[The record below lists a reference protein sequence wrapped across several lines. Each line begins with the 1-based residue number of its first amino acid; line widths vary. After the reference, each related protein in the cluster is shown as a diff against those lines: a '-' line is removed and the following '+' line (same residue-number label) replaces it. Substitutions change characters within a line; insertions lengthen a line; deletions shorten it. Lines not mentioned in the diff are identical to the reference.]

1 MKRLGV
7 LAVLILLVC
16 HQAQADTYIVAFSSF
31 PDNEAQ
37 QVTNQLRRRVKPP
50 IHCHYIPYARATKAA
65 LAANMLWLRTK
76 AKKGDTVV
84 IYISSH
90 GSAGDKELWISTAN
104 NGPNVSSEVIR
115 KTTEALSCRSLVL
128 IDACF
133 SGSALKQLWRNA
145 YVVCAA
151 WDNQVSWTGGM
162 SKAVCQQLRQPRH
175 WTMRQFA
182 FTLTATIPAC
192 SRSQTPRFQMIPQ
205 GDAPLTR

>member
-1 MKRLGV
+1 MKRFVILV
-7 LAVLILLVC
+7 ALLVC
-16 HQAQADTYIVAFSSF
+16 QQAQADTYIVAFSSY
-31 PDNEAQ
+31 PNHEAK
-37 QVTNQLRRRVKPP
+37 QVTNLLKRRVKPP

-65 LAANMLWLRTK
+65 LAANILWLKSK
-76 AKKGDTVV
+76 AKKGDTGI
-84 IYISSH
+84 IYVSSH

-104 NGPNVSSEVIR
+104 NGPDVSSETIR
-115 KTTEALSCRSLVL
+115 KTTEALPCRSLVL

-151 WDNQVSWTGGM
+151 WDNEVSWTGGM

-182 FTLTATIPAC
+182 FNLMRTIPAC
-192 SRSQTPRFQMIPQ
+192 SRSQTPRFQMIPE
-205 GDAPLTR
+205 GDEPLTR